1 MSEPLQ
7 FYGAVYEIET
17 GRITRIVQTATQEI
31 LEQQPQPGE
40 ALIDGQPDARIK
52 YVVDGEI
59 VSRPSMD
66 VPASLEISAPQNV
79 TIPEGAFVKGFGVGS
94 GIVTGGNIT
103 AVAPTTVE
111 GYQIVIRA
119 FPFLD
124 HILTVR
130 LPALERAK
138 MNAIDTLQNAI
149 NTRVLK
155 LKEGY
160 HPFEREGFV
169 EKTAQARS
177 VIAGG
182 SAVAADLLI
191 TELRFA
197 GVNPTAA
204 TILALANQ
212 IDENA
217 RLVGKLPYVIAGL
230 RKRADTVNDTATTTQ
245 GVAGALTRANN
256 VFTQLEAFFQAK
268 DVAGFESYISS
279 VT

>member
-17 GRITRIVQTATQEI
+17 GRITRIVQAATQEI
-31 LEQQPQPGE
+31 LGQQPHIGE

-66 VPASLEISAPQNV
+66 VPASLEISEPQSV

-94 GIVTGGNIT
+94 GIVTGGSIT
-103 AVAPTTVE
+103 AVAPNTLE

-124 HILTVR
+124 HVITV
-130 LPALERAK
+130 LPPTLERAK
-138 MNAIDTLQNAI
+138 MSALDTLQNAL

-169 EKTAQARS
+169 EKTEQARS

-182 SAVAADLLI
+182 SAAAADLLI

-197 GVNPTAA
+197 GVNPTVANV
-204 TILALANQ
+204 LELANQ

-217 RLVGKLPYVIAGL
+217 RLVGKLPYVVAGL
-230 RKRADTVNDTATTTQ
+230 RKRAETAISNATTVQ
-245 GVAGALTRANN
+245 GVTSALTRANN
-256 VFTQLEAFFQAK
+256 VFTQLETFFQAK

>member
-7 FYGAVYEIET
+7 FYGAVYEIGT
-17 GRITRIVQTATQEI
+17 GRITRIVQAATQEI
-31 LEQQPQPGE
+31 LEQQPHAGE
-40 ALIDGQPDARIK
+40 DLINGQYDARTQ

-59 VSRPSMD
+59 VSRPPLD
-66 VPASLEISAPQNV
+66 VPASLEISTQQSV

-94 GIVTGGNIT
+94 GIVTGGSIT
-103 AVAPTTVE
+103 VAAPTTAE

-124 HILTVR
+124 HVLTVR

-138 MNAIDTLQNAI
+138 INAIETLQNAL

-182 SAVAADLLI
+182 SAAAADLLI

-197 GVNPTAA
+197 GVNPTA
-204 TILALANQ
+204 TNIVALANQ

-230 RKRADTVNDTATTTQ
+230 RKRAETAINNATTTQ